1 MFSQM
6 FISLFAL
13 TALIAI
19 PNSTM
24 ALPTGESDS
33 ETQNEVGSASSVF
46 IHFGEHT
53 AHISSLNISDKVH
66 NGSDTIASLAMGKS
80 IGNEHSFYF
89 YTYDDTNTTQFDLT
103 CNSILL
109 KLISSQFRTVTLP
122 SAPTYKSLKASENQA
137 QYSLTNVIP
146 LKPVTNNTDVA
157 SLKCVTS
164 SAEVYNS
171 NSTDTQ

>member
-89 YTYDDTNTTQFDLT
+89 YTYDDTNTTQFD
-103 CNSILL
+103 CD
-109 KLISSQFRTVTLP
+109 
-122 SAPTYKSLKASENQA
+122 APTYKSLKASENQA
-137 QYSLTNVIP
+137 QYNLTNVIP